1 MITVVFCADGEFNGS
16 EEKDAY
22 ALALKEG
29 KARPFSV
36 RILVVG
42 AENSGKT
49 CLVESLLDGDFE
61 SYSNAT
67 QGTDKSICKFFASN
81 WVRVQAEKIP
91 EKLQR
96 HFCSKLQATVMEQSQ
111 VTIQSDQTTSP
122 SSVYRESEHEHGDPD
137 ITNSP
142 EVGENSPVQSSL
154 RRRRQLSLPFE
165 EEMPV
170 VNMEDLKEAKLSSP
184 VPENEMNAVIWD
196 VSGQTV
202 YHGLLPAFLS
212 EDNVAIIAFDASR
225 DLYSLTK
232 AREDL
237 FTENSV
243 NRKMTTCQV
252 VCYWCKVIYSFCR
265 KRGTHEARSRY
276 LPTVFLV
283 GTHIDKIEDCQVDQV
298 KRQII
303 CLLVEE
309 FTGKPFA
316 RLLAGNFGS
325 NGIEDA
331 LKKYCFFVSNC
342 NRSLDVFCQL
352 KEAIVTSCRHILHQ
366 RHPVVYL
373 KIEKQLLSQNKNSIT
388 IKDFCKIAQ
397 DCGLL
402 AKIEN
407 KKIANALQ
415 YFHSKGIIMH
425 FPFIESLNNVIVLS
439 PEWLAKLLA
448 FVIVAHPYKYIGSPL
463 DNQYDCLIKE
473 GVLYKEFFDHMVG
486 EFNEWSTANCG
497 IEIEVKQA
505 IDFVENFHIVA
516 EIDKN
521 AIFLNNVKHYIKS
534 AVKDKLYI
542 VPSMLPEE
550 IPEVCTLTD

>member
-1 MITVVFCADGEFNGS
+1 MYCIATDEELNDS
-16 EEKDAY
+16 KEKDAY
-22 ALALKEG
+22 SLALKEG
-29 KARPFSV
+29 KARPFSI

-49 CLVESLLDGDFE
+49 CLVESLLDGDFDT
-61 SYSNAT
+61 YSIAT
-67 QGTDKSICKFFASN
+67 QGTDISVCKFFASN
-81 WVRVQAEKIP
+81 WVRVQAKNIP
-91 EKLQR
+91 EKLQKN
-96 HFCSKLQATVMEQSQ
+96 FCSKLKATVIEQSQ
-111 VTIQSDQTTSP
+111 VKIQNDQITSP
-122 SSVYRESEHEHGDPD
+122 SSACESEHEHGVPS

-142 EVGENSPVQSSL
+142 EVGELSPVQSSL
-154 RRRRQLSLPFE
+154 RRRQLSLPFE

-170 VNMEDLKEAKLSSP
+170 VNMEDLKEAELSSP
-184 VPENEMNAVIWD
+184 VCENEVNAVIWD

-212 EDNVAIIAFDASR
+212 EDNVAIITFDASR
-225 DLYSLTK
+225 DLYSLTR
-232 AREDL
+232 AREDS

-252 VCYWCKVIYSFCR
+252 VCYWCKAIYSICR

-283 GTHIDKIEDCQVDQV
+283 GTHIDKIGDCRQVEEV
-298 KRQII
+298 KSQII

-309 FTGKPFA
+309 FSGKPFA

-331 LKKYCFFVSNC
+331 LKKYCFFVSNF
-342 NRSLDVFCQL
+342 NRDPDVLCKL
-352 KEAIVTSCRHILHQ
+352 KEAIIASCQHILNQ

-373 KIEKQLLSQNKNSIT
+373 KIEKQLLSLNKSSIT
-388 IKDFCKIAQ
+388 TEHFHKIAKE
-397 DCGLL
+397 CGLL
-402 AKIEN
+402 AKTES
-407 KKIANALQ
+407 KKFTSALQ
-415 YFHSKGIIMH
+415 YFHSKGIIMY
-425 FPFIESLNNVIVLS
+425 FPFIESLNNIIVLS

-448 FVIVAHPYKYIGSPL
+448 FVIVAHPFKRIGLPL
-463 DNQYDCLIKE
+463 DKQYDCLIKE

-486 EFNEWSTANCG
+486 EFNKWSTANCG
-497 IEIEVKQA
+497 LEIEVKQA
-505 IDFVENFHIVA
+505 IDFVKNFHIIA

-521 AIFLNNVKHYIKS
+521 AVFLNNVKNYIKP

-550 IPEVCTLTD
+550 IPEVRW